1 MNVEHSQILQT
12 VGGVVLINHEGS
24 EKLCCLEDMQ
34 HTKYFTIG
42 QLFNAVRVLNGKNV
56 EEYGDLWP
64 SYRNRKTGE
73 VSADWETLKAVLV
86 NCDSDYDFMVEACAQ
101 LNEDVPEVIDRKQ
114 VVERL
119 ELLRSGSLNIQT
131 EI

>member
-1 MNVEHSQILQT
+1 MKTNHSQILKT

-42 QLFNAVRVLNGKNV
+42 QLFNAIRVYHGKDV
-56 EEYGDLWP
+56 QEYGDLWP

-73 VSADWETLKAVLV
+73 VSADWETLKAVLD

-101 LNEDVPEVIDRKQ
+101 LNEEVPEI
-114 VVERL
+114 VERKTVL
-119 ELLRSGSLNIQT
+119 ERLDMYRNGSLII
-131 EI
+131 E

>member
-1 MNVEHSQILQT
+1 MKTNHSKILKT
-12 VGGVVLINHEGS
+12 IGGVVLINHEGS

-42 QLFNAVRVLNGKNV
+42 QLFNAIRVYHGKDV
-56 EEYGDLWP
+56 QEYGDLWP

-73 VSADWETLKAVLV
+73 VSADWETLKAVLD

-101 LNEDVPEVIDRKQ
+101 LNEEVPEI
-114 VVERL
+114 VERKTVL
-119 ELLRSGSLNIQT
+119 ENLESYRNGLLII
-131 EI
+131 E

>member
-1 MNVEHSQILQT
+1 MNVEHSQILQA

-34 HTKYFTIG
+34 HTKFFTIG
-42 QLFNAVRVLNGKNV
+42 QLFNAIRVLKGKDV
-56 EEYGDLWP
+56 VEYGDLWP

-73 VSADWETLKAVLV
+73 VSADWETLKAVLA

-101 LNEDVPEVIDRKQ
+101 LNEEVPEI
-114 VVERL
+114 VERKTVLDRL
-119 ELLRSGSLNIQT
+119 EMYRAGSLNI
-131 EI
+131 

>member
-1 MNVEHSQILQT
+1 MNATHSQNLKA

-42 QLFNAVRVLNGKNV
+42 QLFNAIRVLNNKEV
-56 EEYGDLWP
+56 HEYGDLWP

-73 VSADWETLKAVLV
+73 VSADWETLKAVLE
-86 NCDSDYDFMVEACAQ
+86 NCESDYDFMVEVCAQ
-101 LNEDVPEVIDRKQ
+101 LNEDVPEI
-114 VVERL
+114 VERKIVLDNL
-119 ELLRSGSLNIQT
+119 EKLRHGTL
-131 EI
+131 